1 MKFEAWNASLVGAL
15 CAAMTAGAPAGTA
28 PDPASTIRVLQEQDG
43 IVLFWEDAENALRGR
58 MIPAVPR
65 VGEPLRITLRIRTFE
80 GKPFKGPVMLTLRV
94 HGQLGGP
101 TEKVEP
107 KDGLWAADFVPRV
120 SGAHL
125 LDVSFR
131 TSRPKLLRAQF
142 DVSESVFP
150 RGVVWA
156 VGAAIAI
163 AAAVFGARRI
173 VRSGRFLRPG

>member
-1 MKFEAWNASLVGAL
+1 MKIDSWNASLVGAL
-15 CAAMTAGAPAGTA
+15 CAALAAGAPAGTA
-28 PDPASTIRVLQEQDG
+28 PDQASTIRVLEEPDG
-43 IVLFWEDAENALRGR
+43 LVLFWEDAENALRGR

-65 VGEPLRITLRIRTFE
+65 VGEPLRIALRIRTFE
-80 GKPFKGPVMLTLRV
+80 GRAFKGPVMLTLRAR
-94 HGQLGGP
+94 GQMGGP

-107 KDGLWAADFVPRV
+107 KDGLWSADFVPRL
-120 SGAHL
+120 SGPHV

-131 TSRPKLLRAQF
+131 TSRPKLLRAQL

-163 AAAVFGARRI
+163 AAAVLGARRI
-173 VRSGRFLRPG
+173 VRSGRFLRPA